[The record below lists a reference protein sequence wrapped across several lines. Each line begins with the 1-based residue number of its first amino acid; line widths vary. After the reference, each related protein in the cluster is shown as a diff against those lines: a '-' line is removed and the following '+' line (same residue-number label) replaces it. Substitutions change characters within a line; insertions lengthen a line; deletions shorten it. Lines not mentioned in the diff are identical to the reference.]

1 MAKKVK
7 ITKGGQTVYPA
18 TVMDAVVHPDLR
30 VDSSKLIE
38 EVNVSKIYP
47 TGGIDGTNKYTLETA
62 IAKIPSSLRNVGL
75 KCSFLDEEGK
85 RETWE
90 YQSGEFDNINNWLQV
105 GSASRG
111 NMVLEWDT
119 DVATTRK
126 KVKTKQRKTGLIIS
140 YNDPENG
147 IINEQYVYTSF
158 SDSAWAN
165 DLYWKKILDK
175 NDYQEL
181 EIQIENNTGVM
192 FTDGNNDANKFIKE
206 LYLTENIGEAKVGRC
221 NLYGSN
227 TLIFVLQ
234 DFNGDTICTGT
245 STYFYDDI
253 VMPLSD
259 TNGNNIGY
267 AILDFKFSDSLNINF
282 NAKINSNVYNL
293 SLSPRIRQYIANQ
306 LVKLPLQRIQ
316 YNIVSLRDNNSVFN
330 KDIPILD
337 KADNFRFK
345 IRDISEGSYIN
356 ILLYNESNSII
367 DRHNNISSNNIGE
380 EYIFNLSKYENPAM
394 IKIGFYI
401 QYFVNISLSSLKM
414 SKLYNII

>member
-1 MAKKVK
+1 
-7 ITKGGQTVYPA
+7 
-18 TVMDAVVHPDLR
+18 
-30 VDSSKLIE
+30 
-38 EVNVSKIYP
+38 
-47 TGGIDGTNKYTLETA
+47 
-62 IAKIPSSLRNVGL
+62 
-75 KCSFLDEEGK
+75 
-85 RETWE
+85 
-90 YQSGEFDNINNWLQV
+90 
-105 GSASRG
+105 
-111 NMVLEWDT
+111 MVLEWDT